1 MCASGRSGVPARRG
15 DSGGVCLGCS
25 SPITSAV
32 FFVAVARRERITID
46 LRGLAPA
53 LKAHAKARHLT
64 VSEAARL
71 AVASA
76 LETSQFVAESEAGGE
91 LGGAADK
98 PVKLTV
104 RLRRSVAARF
114 VTRAGACGLSHGT
127 YLTTLIEGTPAPSLA
142 MVSALNASTE
152 QLAVVSADLDGVIRA
167 LRHHNLSSEKQ
178 LGDLV
183 RRIVDGTRT
192 HLDFS
197 SRALV
202 QLRPARTHP
211 TPAPSID
218 VLGLRGRR

>member
-1 MCASGRSGVPARRG
+1 
-15 DSGGVCLGCS
+15 
-25 SPITSAV
+25 
-32 FFVAVARRERITID
+32 
-46 LRGLAPA
+46 
-53 LKAHAKARHLT
+53 

-71 AVASA
+71 VVASA
-76 LETSQFVAESEAGGE
+76 LETSQFGAKAEAGGE
-91 LGGAADK
+91 LKGAADK

-114 VTRAGACGLSHGT
+114 VTRARACGLSHGT

-152 QLAVVSADLDGVIRA
+152 QLAVVSADLDEVIRA
-167 LRHHNLSSEKQ
+167 LRHRNLPSEKQ

-192 HLDFS
+192 HLDLS
-197 SRALV
+197 SRALA
-202 QLRPARTHP
+202 QLRPARRHP

-218 VLGLRGRR
+218 VLGQRGIR

>member
-32 FFVAVARRERITID
+32 FFVAVARRERMTID

-71 AVASA
+71 VVASA
-76 LETSQFVAESEAGGE
+76 LETSQFGAESEAGGE
-91 LGGAADK
+91 LDGAADK

-114 VTRAGACGLSHGT
+114 VTCAGACGLSHGT

-152 QLAVVSADLDGVIRA
+152 QLAVVSADLDEVIRA
-167 LRHHNLSSEKQ
+167 LRRRNLPSEKQ

-183 RRIVDGTRT
+183 RRIVDGTRN
-192 HLDFS
+192 HLKQS
-197 SRALV
+197 SRALA
-202 QLRPARTHP
+202 QLRSARTHP

-218 VLGLRGRR
+218 VLSLRGGR

>member
-15 DSGGVCLGCS
+15 DSGGARLGGS
-25 SPITSAV
+25 SQITSAV
-32 FFVAVARRERITID
+32 FFVAVARRERMTID

-76 LETSQFVAESEAGGE
+76 LEPPQFGAESEAGGE
-91 LGGAADK
+91 LDWAADK

-114 VTRAGACGLSHGT
+114 VTRARACGLSHGT

-152 QLAVVSADLDGVIRA
+152 QLAVVSADLDGVIHA
-167 LRHHNLSSEKQ
+167 LRHYNLPSEKQ

-183 RRIVDGTRT
+183 RSILDGMHK
-192 HLDFS
+192 HLELS
-197 SRALV
+197 SRALA
-202 QLRPARTHP
+202 QLRPTRRHP
-211 TPAPSID
+211 TSAPSID
-218 VLGLRGRR
+218 VLSLRGGR